1 MAKTKWRARH
11 FVPKT
16 GQQGSASWFAEAV
29 IDQEINNVELAQ
41 RIAARTGFKSYECQA
56 VIAAIADI
64 VMEECC
70 ESNRVTLADEKGQKL
85 VSIQPKV
92 TGSVSNLDIERET
105 TAQHAADPSVP
116 VRTVAEESDLTA
128 DRLTWVL
135 AATVGIKTS
144 KQFAMAKTATKV
156 KTTTQDVETSDPAD
170 NPNQGGDNGGGN
182 NGSSDDNG
190 SGDAL
195 EG

>member
-29 IDQEINNVELAQ
+29 IDQEITNVELAQ

-105 TAQHAADPSVP
+105 TAQHAADPSVEI
-116 VRTVAEESDLTA
+116 RTEAEESDLTA

-170 NPNQGGDNGGGN
+170 NPNQGDNNGGDNGGG
-182 NGSSDDNG
+182 GDDNG

>member
-29 IDQEINNVELAQ
+29 IDQEITNVELAQ

-105 TAQHAADPSVP
+105 TAQHAADPSVEI
-116 VRTVAEESDLTA
+116 RTEAEESDLTA

-170 NPNQGGDNGGGN
+170 NPNQGGENGGGN
-182 NGSSDDNG
+182 NGGGDDNG

>member
-170 NPNQGGDNGGGN
+170 NPNQGGDNGGG
-182 NGSSDDNG
+182 DNSG
-190 SGDAL
+190 GGDAL

>member
-170 NPNQGGDNGGGN
+170 NPNQGGGNGGDNNGGG
-182 NGSSDDNG
+182 DDNG

>member
-11 FVPKT
+11 FVPKQ

-29 IDQEINNVELAQ
+29 IDQEITNVELAQ
-41 RIAARTGFKSYECQA
+41 KIAARTGFKSYECQA

-70 ESNRVTLADEKGQKL
+70 ESNRVTLADEKGQRL

-92 TGSVSNLDIERET
+92 TGTVSNLDIERET
-105 TAQHAADPSVP
+105 TARHAADPSVP

-135 AATVGIKTS
+135 AATIGIKTS
-144 KQFAMAKTATKV
+144 KQFGISKTAVKV
-156 KTTTQDVETSDPAD
+156 KTTTQDVETDEQPSDD
-170 NPNQGGDNGGGN
+170 SGNTQQGGGN
-182 NGSSDDNG
+182 TGGGNTGGGSY
-190 SGDAL
+190 
-195 EG
+195 EP

>member
-70 ESNRVTLADEKGQKL
+70 ESHRVTLANEKGQKL

-105 TAQHAADPSVP
+105 TAQHAADPSVA
-116 VRTVAEESDLTA
+116 VRTVAEESDLTP

-135 AATVGIKTS
+135 SAVVGIKTS
-144 KQFAMAKTATKV
+144 KQFAMDKTATKV

-170 NPNQGGDNGGGN
+170 NPGSDGTGGN
-182 NGSSDDNG
+182 DGDDAN
-190 SGDAL
+190 L

>member
-105 TAQHAADPSVP
+105 TAQHAADPSVEI
-116 VRTVAEESDLTA
+116 RTEAEESDLTA

-170 NPNQGGDNGGGN
+170 NPNQGGDNGG
-182 NGSSDDNG
+182 DDNG
-190 SGDAL
+190 GDDENL

>member
-170 NPNQGGDNGGGN
+170 NPNQSGDNGGGN
-182 NGSSDDNG
+182 NGGGDDNG

>member
-70 ESNRVTLADEKGQKL
+70 ESHRVTLANEKGQKL

-105 TAQHAADPSVP
+105 TAQHAADPSVA
-116 VRTVAEESDLTA
+116 VRTVAEESDLTP

-135 AATVGIKTS
+135 SAVVGIKTS
-144 KQFAMAKTATKV
+144 KQFAMDKIATKV
-156 KTTTQDVETSDPAD
+156 KTTTQDMETSDPAD
-170 NPNQGGDNGGGN
+170 NPGSDGTGGTDG
-182 NGSSDDNG
+182 DDAN
-190 SGDAL
+190 L